1 MLRVV
6 YEATQDL
13 DDGQTVDIRETRG
26 RLLVKVREDADAEQY
41 IQALNAA
48 LKELLAGCGW
58 FQLWRG
64 RIISADY
71 PGRPLTVEFVPDAKV
86 DPRKGIEIRE
96 SCGLVKIHVSR
107 RATADRLVRALN
119 PALVEFL
126 AGGQWFQLWQG
137 EIVTIDSPEGFAA

>member
-6 YEATQDL
+6 YEATPDL
-13 DDGQTVDIRETRG
+13 DDGQTVDIHEARG
-26 RLLVKVREDADAEQY
+26 RVLVKVREDADVEEY
-41 IQALNAA
+41 IQALNAE
-48 LKELLAGCGW
+48 LKTFLAGCGW

-71 PGRPLTVEFVPDAKV
+71 PGRPLTVQFAPDAKV

-96 SCGLVKIHVSR
+96 SCGLVKIHVSH

-119 PALVEFL
+119 PALVKFL
-126 AGGQWFQLWQG
+126 AGGQWFQLYEG
-137 EIVTIDSPEGFAA
+137 EIVTMDSA